1 MPRRDTAALAVI
13 PEHRAQPRRGQR
25 LSAMSALGDDEQ
37 CISVSF
43 GAFSQQIGLD
53 RAGHVSVDRHRT
65 FFAALTEHPTAA
77 SAHRS
82 LGHASYGSCPAAPQT
97 PPATNRAATGAVHGP
112 ATVNAT
118 SASPCAPTA
127 RNAHCAN

>member
-65 FFAALTEHPTAA
+65 LLAALTEHPN
-77 SAHRS
+77 
-82 LGHASYGSCPAAPQT
+82 PAARDIHIGDPQRKYLRRPQT
-97 PPATNRAATGAVHGP
+97 
-112 ATVNAT
+112 
-118 SASPCAPTA
+118 
-127 RNAHCAN
+127 